1 MFEEMEFCGERGG
14 VYPLVCYEGPV
25 ENRLIGW
32 VRECVDSGL
41 IRGVDRVLVR
51 WLVGWVDRVG

>member
-1 MFEEMEFCGERGG
+1 MEFCGERGG